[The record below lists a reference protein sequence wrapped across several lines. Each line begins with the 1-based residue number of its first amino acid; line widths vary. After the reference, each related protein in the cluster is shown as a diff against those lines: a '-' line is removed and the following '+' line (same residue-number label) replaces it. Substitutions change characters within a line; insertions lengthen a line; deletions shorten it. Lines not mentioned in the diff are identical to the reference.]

1 MQGRN
6 DTGSR
11 AAAADGGELPALD
24 ERAADERVMAVTAID
39 YCGRVLT
46 VVSRSDAAGRSGE
59 AIDPVS
65 FTTTILSG
73 PVLSGPLGQMT
84 WTAGTWINSLRNHE
98 TAVCKLIQ
106 SIASE
111 CGV

>member
-6 DTGSR
+6 DTASC
-11 AAAADGGELPALD
+11 APAADGSGSPLED
-24 ERAADERVMAVTAID
+24 EDVPDERVMAVTAID
-39 YCGRVLT
+39 YRGRVLT
-46 VVSRSDAAGRSGE
+46 VVSRSDAACSSAQEMG
-59 AIDPVS
+59 PMS

-73 PVLSGPLGQMT
+73 PLGQLSWTAET
-84 WTAGTWINSLRNHE
+84 WTNSLRNHE
-98 TAVCKLIQ
+98 TAVCRLIQ

>member
-6 DTGSR
+6 DTWSC
-11 AAAADGGELPALD
+11 APAADGSESLLED
-24 ERAADERVMAVTAID
+24 EHAADERVMAVTAID
-39 YCGRVLT
+39 YRGRVLT
-46 VVSRSDAAGRSGE
+46 VVSRSDAAGCSAQ
-59 AIDPVS
+59 AIGPVS

-73 PVLSGPLGQMT
+73 PLGQMT
-84 WTAGTWINSLRNHE
+84 WTAETWINSLRNHE

-111 CGV
+111 CGA